1 MIPFLS
7 EIINA
12 VVIGSLYSLMALPL
26 TLSYR
31 IVKFPN
37 FAHTFLITMGAYAAI
52 FVSLPFSTSVF
63 VLVPVS
69 FAAGA
74 ILATFNH
81 LLVYAPLIRRG
92 ATPLTLMIASLGSST
107 LLKYVLYSVI
117 DVSRRL
123 WKVELYYLLPNVP
136 MGEPFVIGDFYVS
149 QIFVLSVAIAIT
161 LFVSLQLFLLKSRI
175 GRAIRAVADNADL
188 AELSGIS
195 KDRMMIVMW
204 IIAGGITAIAGL
216 FWCFFTRSS
225 PEMGDAVILSVFAS
239 SVIGG
244 LQSFLGTVSGAYI
257 IAFSENVLIA
267 ALHNVLGLDVSFRP
281 FISFLTL
288 VVVLLVRPPAGV
300 SLTARTVF
308 GRKRKK

>member
-37 FAHTFLITMGAYAAI
+37 FAHTFLITMGAYAGIAI
-52 FVSLPFSTSVF
+52 SMLFPTNVF
-63 VLVPVS
+63 VLIPVA
-69 FAAGA
+69 FIVGAMAAVA
-74 ILATFNH
+74 NH
-81 LLVYAPLIRRG
+81 LLVYAPLMKRE
-92 ATPLTLMIASLGSST
+92 ATPLTLMIASLGSSIF
-107 LLKYVLYSVI
+107 LKYILYSIIGLVWR
-117 DVSRRL
+117 V
-123 WKVELYYLLPNVP
+123 WKVELYYAIPNVP
-136 MGEPFVIGDFYVS
+136 MGEPFRIGDFYLN
-149 QIFVLSVAIAIT
+149 QIFVLSVVVAIALVIG
-161 LFVSLQLFLLKSRI
+161 LQMFLLKFKI

-188 AELSGIS
+188 AQLSGIS
-195 KDRMMIVMW
+195 KDRMMVVMW
-204 IIAGGITAIAGL
+204 VIAGGVAAVAGL
-216 FWCFFTRSS
+216 FWCFFTRAT

-244 LQSFLGTVSGAYI
+244 LQSFLGTIAGSYI
-257 IAFSENVLIA
+257 IASAENVLIA
-267 ALHNVLGLDVSFRP
+267 GLHSLVGLDVSFRP

-300 SLTARTVF
+300 SLTAQAIFAR
-308 GRKRKK
+308 RKRA